1 MLFWLQTEG
10 AVMSLLGSLI
20 QRKGEKEGGI
30 FLGGELGREYTSC
43 SQQRLV
49 RRSRF
54 SISPLSKV
62 HLRTGLLCSALLC
75 LVALW
80 QPSYLSPL
88 LGKLAHG
95 GVYPSPLSFILGR
108 PSLQWQAVSCSLP
121 CTCFL
126 YKMFIKALPVLSAVV
141 YC

>member
-1 MLFWLQTEG
+1 
-10 AVMSLLGSLI
+10 MSLLGSLV

-62 HLRTGLLCSALLC
+62 HLRTGLLYSALPCSSLATQPSVPSPGQIGTRGCLPITPLIHLGVTQSSMAGC
-75 LVALW
+75 LVL
-80 QPSYLSPL
+80 PSMHLSL
-88 LGKLAHG
+88 IQDVH
-95 GVYPSPLSFILGR
+95 
-108 PSLQWQAVSCSLP
+108 
-121 CTCFL
+121 
-126 YKMFIKALPVLSAVV
+126 
-141 YC
+141 